1 MKRHFPLF
9 AAVLA
14 GFWIPQRLPAQ
25 DPIDPG
31 PEIETGEISDPK
43 VTPTW
48 ETQKQ
53 ARTVELVLP
62 APRGVIVDRHGR
74 PLAQNRVA
82 YQPALRFPVDRVLAA
97 SEILAFA
104 QSRIARVNELLGSAW
119 SVDDADISKHYEN
132 RRWVPMTFGDILT
145 DTAVSV
151 LKEHPENGVE
161 LHASYLRHYPR
172 KAFAPHVL
180 GYVRRSGGPPTGPLS
195 SADPYYDHYAGVLG
209 LELSFNDELR
219 GVDGKLNL
227 LFNSRGEKTA
237 EEILVRP
244 RQGHTV
250 VTTLDADMQALAEDA
265 LKRQVRRG
273 ALVVVDVRTGEIL
286 ALASWPVWD
295 LNDFIPRIT
304 SDRFE
309 KLKNDPREPFF
320 PSAFQGTYPPASTF
334 KVVMCLGMLRSG
346 LAPDRKFNCAPAIRY
361 GRIAF
366 PNWHSGHEGAMGMR
380 MAIAR
385 SCNTYF
391 YQAGQ
396 VAGSGPLIEQALLMG
411 FGKPTGVPLGGES
424 SGLVPTNSYMINQ
437 TGREM
442 TSGHIANFVIG
453 QGYTQATP
461 LQVAQAMAGI
471 GNGQVVPHAHLIKQI
486 QDIDNSVLQ
495 AFSPNPAGSL
505 NINPDLLDHVRKGMI
520 DVVHSG
526 HGTGKG
532 GYVSGVKMAAKTGT
546 GQWIKAKRQNVAWF
560 SGYLPADAPRFA
572 FAALYE
578 GSPGQ
583 GLSGGAQAAPIVRRF
598 FSDLYSKKGAPIW
611 TEAGGGITS
620 GGSSNTESDESSSSA
635 NQRPPS
641 SKPPSPE
648 PVPQAKPVEEA
659 PKKRGLFNRLRGIFG
674 RRS

>member
-1 MKRHFPLF
+1 MKPHLSVFT
-9 AAVLA
+9 AVLA
-14 GFWIPQRLPAQ
+14 AFWISPGLQAQ
-25 DPIDPG
+25 DPVDPS
-31 PEIETGEISDPK
+31 PEIETGEISVDA

-53 ARTVELVLP
+53 ARTIELVLP

-74 PLAQNRVA
+74 PLVQNRVA
-82 YQPALRFPVDRVLAA
+82 YQPAVRFPVDRGVLSA

-132 RRWVPMTFGDILT
+132 RRWVPLPFGDVLS

-180 GYVRRSGGPPTGPLS
+180 GYVKRTGGPPTGALS
-195 SADPYYDHYAGVLG
+195 NADPYYDHYDGVLG
-209 LELSFNDELR
+209 LELSFNRELR

-304 SDRFE
+304 PERFD
-309 KLKNDPREPFF
+309 KLQNDPRNPFF
-320 PSAFQGTYPPASTF
+320 ASAFQGTYPPASTF
-334 KVVMCLGMLRSG
+334 KVVMCLGMLRDG
-346 LAPDRKFNCAPAIRY
+346 LSPDRKFNCAPAIRY
-361 GRIAF
+361 GKISF
-366 PNWHSGHEGAMGMR
+366 PNWHSGHEGPMGMR

-396 VAGSGPLIEQALLMG
+396 VVGSGPLIEQALLMG
-411 FGKPTGVPLGGES
+411 FGKPTGIPISEA
-424 SGLVPTNSYMINQ
+424 SGLIPTNSYMIDK

-453 QGYTQATP
+453 QGFTQATP

-471 GNGQVVPHAHLIKQI
+471 GNGQVIPHAHLIKQV
-486 QDIDNSVLQ
+486 QDVDNAVLQ
-495 AFSPNPAGSL
+495 PFSPNPIASL
-505 NINPDLLDHVRKGMI
+505 NINPDLLDQVRKGMV

-583 GLSGGAQAAPIVRRF
+583 GLSGGAQAAPIVRQF
-598 FSDLYSKKGAPIW
+598 FRDLYSKKDAPIW
-611 TEAGGGITS
+611 TEAGGGTTS
-620 GGSSNTESDESSSSA
+620 GGSTQADDAEDSSARKTQPSSS
-635 NQRPPS
+635 QPKPS
-641 SKPPSPE
+641 E
-648 PVPQAKPVEEA
+648 PAPQAKPVEEE
-659 PKKRGLFNRLRGIFG
+659 PKKKGLFNRLRGIFG